1 MNFFDDEES
10 AQIDDKGKKLIENAR
25 KAISLDKTITNR
37 NDIIENA
44 MDAIYNHFAT
54 YSEKELNKFNL
65 QLELFEF
72 ESLLEDEFLPL
83 ASEPIYNESSNP
95 EFPKKIE
102 SEPDAEQAMD
112 YLVHHT
118 RKKLAKFNDL
128 KTSTL
133 SKQCFD
139 TSYNF
144 EEICQENNIN
154 TIHFGVNQNLS
165 NGMFHHFSIARF
177 PLSDGTYKQYLVDCT
192 YRQFFTKAKS
202 NPKRIG
208 VMRGPAKGCSIGSYM
223 MMTPERK
230 EIAETILQK
239 GYIEATPEVLK
250 EYFDAIIYSGR
261 DKSFYDENG
270 LDYLNQDDVVPKFAL
285 KEYLEKLTKNS
296 AATYSKTIDE
306 TVDEILASNLILG
319 KEDLKRVNISNDSRG
334 DSHESK

>member
-1 MNFFDDEES
+1 MDFFYDEEP
-10 AQIDDKGKKLIENAR
+10 AKIDDKGRKLIENAR
-25 KAISLDKTITNR
+25 EAISLDKSITDR
-37 NDIIENA
+37 NDIIEVA

-54 YSEKELNKFNL
+54 YSEKELNKLSL
-65 QLELFEF
+65 QLELFKV
-72 ESLLEDEFLPL
+72 ESLLDDEFLPL
-83 ASEPIYNESSNP
+83 DSEPIYKESSNP

-118 RKKLAKFNDL
+118 RKKIAKFNDL

-133 SKQCFD
+133 SKHCID
-139 TSYNF
+139 TSYDF
-144 EEICQENNIN
+144 EKICQENNIN
-154 TIHFGVNQNLS
+154 TIHFGVNQDLS

-177 PLSDGTYKQYLVDCT
+177 SLSDGTYKQYLVDCT

-223 MMTPERK
+223 MMTPKRK

-239 GYIEATPEVLK
+239 GYIEANSEVLK

-270 LDYLNQDDVVPKFAL
+270 LDYLNQYDVIPKFTL
-285 KEYLEKLTKNS
+285 KEYLQKLIENR
-296 AATYSKTIDE
+296 AACSKTINE
-306 TVDEILASNLILG
+306 TVDEILTSTLSLG
-319 KEDLKRVNISNDSRG
+319 KEDLRQVNISNESRRN
-334 DSHESK
+334 SHESK